1 MTKIKNK
8 TVLVTGG
15 ADGIGK
21 LIGEKCLKKG
31 ASKLIIWDINETLLQ
46 QVTTDL
52 TKKGLI
58 TTPYGVL
65 DPNPS
70 STDKLIPRN
79 LGIRMW

>member
-15 ADGIGK
+15 ANGIGK

-46 QVTTDL
+46 QVTTD
-52 TKKGLI
+52 
-58 TTPYGVL
+58 
-65 DPNPS
+65 
-70 STDKLIPRN
+70 
-79 LGIRMW
+79 